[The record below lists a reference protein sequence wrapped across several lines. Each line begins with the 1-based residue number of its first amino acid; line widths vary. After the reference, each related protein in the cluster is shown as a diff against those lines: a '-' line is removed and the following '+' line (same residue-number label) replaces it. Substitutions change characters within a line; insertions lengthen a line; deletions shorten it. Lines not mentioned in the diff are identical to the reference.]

1 MRQSFEKLG
10 KMRSARALQMH
21 ITFLFIKIIQ
31 NTQLFVKDTRRA
43 IKKCLGHFR
52 VHQIFKA
59 ENLNLNLKIKKKTN
73 KVQFN
78 PNFFFAQK
86 VAL

>member
-1 MRQSFEKLG
+1 MV
-10 KMRSARALQMH
+10 
-21 ITFLFIKIIQ
+21 T
-31 NTQLFVKDTRRA
+31 RA
-43 IKKCLGHFR
+43 IKKYLCHFR
-52 VHQIFKA
+52 VRQIFKA

-73 KVQFN
+73 KVQYN